1 MNVEDYSEQEIT
13 DLIAAALSLDGSN
26 QLFPSSG
33 MHLGF
38 AESSLF
44 ELLANKLEN
53 KFAHSELNSFL
64 QELRDDLLSSKV
76 PYDIKNLHT
85 QVINCRKCKNFTPN
99 PVLPMWNN
107 QNPDIVF
114 VLDYPIYNKEV
125 AEFFLDTLKSSN
137 FSSEKICLT
146 YVNRCPYPKRKFE
159 SQEIFNCSPYLH
171 TEIQLLNPK
180 AIVCLGSVAAS
191 AVFGLEVTIKDYRSK
206 PNWLGSWPIFV
217 TYSPL
222 HISKSSS
229 HLEDSFASDMMY
241 VHDYIYK

>member
-1 MNVEDYSEQEIT
+1 
-13 DLIAAALSLDGSN
+13 
-26 QLFPSSG
+26 
-33 MHLGF
+33 
-38 AESSLF
+38 
-44 ELLANKLEN
+44 
-53 KFAHSELNSFL
+53 
-64 QELRDDLLSSKV
+64 
-76 PYDIKNLHT
+76 
-85 QVINCRKCKNFTPN
+85 
-99 PVLPMWNN
+99 MWNN
-107 QNPDIVF
+107 QDPDIVF

-125 AEFFLDTLKSSN
+125 AEFFLNTLKSSN

-146 YVNRCPYPKRKFE
+146 YVNRCSYPKRKFE

-191 AVFGLEVTIKDYRSK
+191 ALFGLEITIKDYRSK

-229 HLEDSFASDMMY
+229 HLEDSFISDMMY